1 MLPDPPPASHKA
13 DPRLHVMMF
22 LEYAVKGMW
31 FPLASVFLTEAAAQG
46 GLGFT
51 AWQKGMIIGTASAV
65 GAVCSPFIAG
75 QLADRFFNTEK
86 FLAVSLLIAG
96 AIKYYTASQTT
107 FWSWMIL
114 SAAYSI
120 MYMPTVALTN
130 SLAMTHLADSKRQ
143 FPGVRVWGTIG
154 WIVVGWGFPM
164 LWLQTNLRFQWL
176 PPFLV
181 GDKLP
186 DVNARMLDSLR
197 AAGIL
202 AAIFAAY
209 CWFALPKT
217 PPSSKDVKTLAF
229 ARAFAL
235 MKHPSFTVLMAAT
248 FVISCVHTMYFIHTG
263 AFLKKCGLEARY
275 VMPAMSLGQFSEI
288 VVLALLGRFLTHAGF
303 RTVITLGA
311 ACYAA
316 RYLLFAIPQPPV
328 WLVVS
333 AMLFHGF
340 CFACFFAAGFIY
352 VDRIAPKDVRHSAQ
366 TVYTLV
372 MFGLGPA
379 MTGWL
384 INPLFVRLAT
394 SESNLE
400 STTFPR
406 FWAITAVV
414 SFVAAVAFWCLFRD
428 ETDDASVEKAG
439 V

>member
-1 MLPDPPPASHKA
+1 
-13 DPRLHVMMF
+13 MMF

-31 FPLASVFLTEAAAQG
+31 FPLASVFLTEAADQG
-46 GLGFT
+46 GLGFS
-51 AWQKGMIIGTASAV
+51 AAQKGMIIGTASAV

-107 FWSWMIL
+107 FWAWIML

-130 SLAMTHLADSKRQ
+130 SLAMTHLSDSKRQ
-143 FPGVRVWGTIG
+143 FPAVRVWGTIG

-164 LWLQTNLRFQWL
+164 LWLQTNLRLQWL

-181 GDKLP
+181 GDRLP

-202 AAIFAAY
+202 AVFFAAY
-209 CWFALPKT
+209 CWFVLPRT
-217 PPSSKDVKTLAF
+217 PPSSKNVKSLAF
-229 ARAFAL
+229 AGAFGL
-235 MKHPSFTVLMAAT
+235 LKHRSFAVLMATT

-288 VVLALLGRFLTHAGF
+288 VVLALLGRFLTRAGF
-303 RTVITLGA
+303 RAVITLGA

-316 RYLLFAIPQPPV
+316 RYMLFAIPNPPV

-352 VDRIAPKDVRHSAQ
+352 VDRIAPADIRHSAQ

-379 MTGWL
+379 ITGWL
-384 INPLFVRLAT
+384 INPLLVGISTNAD
-394 SESNLE
+394 NLE
-400 STTFPR
+400 LTTFPK
-406 FWAITAVV
+406 FWMMTAVA
-414 SFVAAVAFWCLFRD
+414 SFVAAVAFWILFRD
-428 ETDDASVEKAG
+428 ETHDAVVEAA
-439 V
+439 